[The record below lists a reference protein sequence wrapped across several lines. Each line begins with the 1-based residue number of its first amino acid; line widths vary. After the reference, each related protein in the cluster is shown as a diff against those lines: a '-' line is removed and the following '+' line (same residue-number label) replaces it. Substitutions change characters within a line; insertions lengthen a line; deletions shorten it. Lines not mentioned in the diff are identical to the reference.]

1 MNRRDF
7 LAHSATPLLIA
18 QGAEAERPNILW
30 VTCEDMSPTIGCYGD
45 KFASTPN
52 IDALAS
58 RGLRFRHVWSNAPV
72 CAPARTTIIS
82 GIYPPST
89 GAEHMRSF
97 VKLAPGQKMFPQLLK
112 EAGYYTTNNVKED
125 YNIDYTGGGQNAV
138 WSESSKNAHWRKRAP
153 GQPFF
158 SVFNHE
164 ITHESQIRKVPHELK
179 HDLREVRVPAYHPDT
194 PETRHDWAQQYD
206 NISTMDAQIGKILK
220 DLEADGLMDST
231 IVFFYSDHGTGLPRS
246 KRWPYNSGL
255 QVPMIVHIP
264 AKFAALAPS
273 DYKPG
278 GWSDRL
284 VSFVDLAPTLLNLA
298 GLPPQA
304 YHQGQAFLGAQIPAP
319 RDFVFGF
326 RGRMDERI
334 DMVRSV
340 RNKRYVYIRNYMPHR
355 IYGQHVDYMF
365 EMPTTRKWK
374 ELFDAGKTNE
384 AQSHFWKTKPAEE
397 LYDLDN
403 DPDEV
408 KNLALRPTSEQLSQ
422 LRRMRMAQQTL
433 ANQICDVGF
442 LPEHEMRERSKPDA
456 PYAMGHNFKRYNA
469 ARVIAAA
476 EIATGSRMPEPDL
489 LRTYISDEDV
499 ALRYWS
505 AIGIL
510 RQGEEAVKATLAELR
525 GLLKDPAPNPM
536 IIAAEALARY
546 GEPAD
551 LAPAMEL
558 LLAAAD
564 VTRTGNYVA
573 IAAMNSLTEIGA
585 AKLKPYRDK
594 IQALPKESAAIIA
607 RERTYVGRLVEYL
620 LQLTA

>member
-7 LAHSATPLLIA
+7 LAQSAAPLLLA
-18 QGAEAERPNILW
+18 QTPEIERPNILW

-45 KFASTPN
+45 KLAITPA
-52 IDALAS
+52 IDALAQ

-82 GIYPPST
+82 GMYPPST
-89 GAEHMRSF
+89 GAENMRSTA
-97 VKLAPGQKMFPQLLK
+97 KLAPGQKMFPQILK

-125 YNIDYTGGGQNAV
+125 YNLEYTGGSQAAV
-138 WSESSKNAHWRKRAP
+138 WSESSRAAHWRKRAP

-164 ITHESQIRKVPHELK
+164 ITHESQIRKTPHQLK
-179 HDLREVRVPAYHPDT
+179 HDPREVRVPAYHPDT
-194 PETRHDWAQQYD
+194 PETRHDWAQYYD
-206 NISTMDAQIGKILK
+206 NITTMDTQIGKILA
-220 DLEADGLMDST
+220 DLEADGLKDST
-231 IVFFYSDHGTGLPRS
+231 IVFFYSDHGAGMPRS

-264 AKFAALAPS
+264 AKFAALAPA

-278 GWSDRL
+278 EWCDRL
-284 VSFVDLAPTLLNLA
+284 VSFVDLAPTVLNLA
-298 GLPPQA
+298 GIAAEP
-304 YHQGQAFLGAQIPAP
+304 YHQGQAFLGAQIPPP

-340 RNKRYVYIRNYMPHR
+340 RTKRYVYIRNYMPHR

-374 ELFDAGKTNE
+374 EVFDSGKATE

-397 LYDLDN
+397 LYDLEN
-403 DPDEV
+403 DPDEI
-408 KNLALRPTSEQLSQ
+408 KNLAERPTSQQLSQ
-422 LRRMRMAQQTL
+422 LRRMRTAQQTL

-456 PYAMGHNFKRYNA
+456 PYVMGHNPKRYNV
-469 ARVIAAA
+469 ARIIAAA
-476 EIATGSRMPEPDL
+476 EIATGPRLPEPDL
-489 LRTYISDEDV
+489 LRTYLADSDS
-499 ALRYWS
+499 AIRYWTV
-505 AIGIL
+505 IGIL
-510 RQGEEAVKATLAELR
+510 RQGEAAVKETLPELR
-525 GLLKDPAPNPM
+525 ALLKDTAPNPM
-536 IIAAEALARY
+536 ILAAEALARY
-546 GEPAD
+546 GEPTD
-551 LAPAMEL
+551 LAPAMEML
-558 LLAAAD
+558 IAAAD

-585 AKLKPYRDK
+585 AKLKPYHTK
-594 IQALPKESAAIIA
+594 LIALPKDSPATLP
-607 RERTYVGRLVEYL
+607 RERTYVARLVEYL
-620 LQLTA
+620 SALAA